1 MAKPGRDEII
11 EGILKLSDRLFR
23 VLLPTVPQE
32 LLQIDVTMSQIKIM
46 FILFINGQIRMSDMA
61 ADLQVTLAT
70 ATGLVDRL
78 VEKGLV
84 VRESQP
90 DDRRVVLCRLSEGG
104 HGMVSGIW
112 ESARNNTRNILKT
125 LDTARLRM
133 LTEVLEVMLRLASQ
147 KNEAPA
153 RP

>member
-1 MAKPGRDEII
+1 MAKPGREEII
-11 EGILKLSDRLFR
+11 EGILKLADKLFR
-23 VLLPTVPQE
+23 VLLPTVPKE
-32 LLQIDVTMSQIKIM
+32 LLQIDVTMSQMKIM
-46 FILFINGQIRMSDMA
+46 FILFVNGQIRMSDMA
-61 ADLQVTLAT
+61 AGLQVTLAT

-90 DDRRVVLCRLSEGG
+90 DDRRVVLCRLSESG

-112 ESARNNTRNILKT
+112 ESARKNTRNILRM

-133 LTEVLEVMLRLASQ
+133 LTEVLEVMLRTASRTS
-147 KNEAPA
+147 ERPA
-153 RP
+153 LP

>member
-1 MAKPGRDEII
+1 MAKPGREEII
-11 EGILKLSDRLFR
+11 EGILKLADKLFR
-23 VLLPTVPQE
+23 VLLPTVPRE
-32 LLQIDVTMSQIKIM
+32 LLQIDVTMSQMKIM
-46 FILFINGQIRMSDMA
+46 FILFVNGQIRMSDMA

-90 DDRRVVLCRLSEGG
+90 DDRRVVLCRLSEDG

-112 ESARNNTRNILKT
+112 ESARNNTRNILRT
-125 LDTARLRM
+125 LDTVRLRM
-133 LTEVLEVMLRLASQ
+133 LTEVLEVMLQTASRTNR
-147 KNEAPA
+147 KPA

>member
-1 MAKPGRDEII
+1 MTKPGREEVI
-11 EGILKLSDRLFR
+11 EGILKLADRLFR
-23 VLLPTVPQE
+23 VLLPTVPRE
-32 LLQIDVTMSQIKIM
+32 LLQIDVTMSQLKIM
-46 FILFINGQIRMSDMA
+46 FILFVHGQIRMSDIA

-84 VRESQP
+84 ARESQP
-90 DDRRVVLCRLSEGG
+90 DDRRVVLCRLSESG

-112 ESARNNTRNILKT
+112 ESARNNTRDILRT

-133 LTEVLEVMLRLASQ
+133 LTEVLEVMLQMASRT
-147 KNEAPA
+147 NEGTA
-153 RP
+153 RS